1 MPLSVDTIRC
11 VAQHAMT
18 HHNVYNVYFI
28 FFKKMKCY
36 YKTVLLFFSTGCET
50 SRVTIKREAF
60 PIYCHHVVR

>member
-28 FFKKMKCY
+28 FFKKMKCVII
-36 YKTVLLFFSTGCET
+36 KLFCCFFLRAVKQAE
-50 SRVTIKREAF
+50 
-60 PIYCHHVVR
+60 